1 MRKHA
6 RIMEPTMADPFR
18 AFPEPQAVALR
29 RICLARA
36 AVCLSALTSTAV
48 LLSKVMPTVIGG
60 LN

>member
-1 MRKHA
+1 
-6 RIMEPTMADPFR
+6 MEPTMADSFR

-36 AVCLSALTSTAV
+36 AVCLSALSSTAV
-48 LLSKVMPTVIGG
+48 LLSKVMPSVIGG